1 VPEGPERAGPD
12 DDVLSA
18 FVTRLK
24 AMPVSDPRARIAIL
38 ARVRGRRQS
47 PWRATLA
54 WAWQPSV
61 PLLAAAAVV
70 VAAVGV
76 GYAGRVLVEPAP
88 AVVSARDGGVS
99 PEFIPA
105 SNDRS
110 EAALVP
116 RQFIFEARGANRV
129 AIVGDF
135 NGWDA
140 AATPLKDPTHT
151 GVWEATLLLPQGRHT
166 YAFLVNDTLL
176 KLDPRMPS
184 ETDPDFGRMSSV
196 ILVTK

>member
-1 VPEGPERAGPD
+1 MPD
-12 DDVLSA
+12 GREPMDEVIGA

-24 AMPVSDPRARIAIL
+24 TMPASGSRARAAIL

-61 PLLAAAAVV
+61 PLLAAAAIV

-76 GYAGRVLVEPAP
+76 GYAGRVLVEPSSAVMAARYDGSALP
-88 AVVSARDGGVS
+88 AL
-99 PEFIPA
+99 IPA
-105 SNDRS
+105 SNDLS
-110 EAALVP
+110 GTGLVP
-116 RQFIFEARGANRV
+116 RQFIFEARGATRV

-140 AATPLKDPTHT
+140 AATPLKDPTHA

-166 YAFLVNDTLL
+166 YAFLVNDSLL
-176 KLDPRMPS
+176 KLDPRRPAVI
-184 ETDPDFGRMSSV
+184 DPDFGRASSV